1 MTRPLRRSSSRNST
15 KVDYMSHHHDDDD
28 HDHDHDHDHEHD
40 DHDDDH
46 HDDHDELHLEI
57 HRAVDELGKYAID
70 IDINAPKGI
79 SKETVLKFIDN
90 IMTSVTKSCMDNGAD
105 LVGHVKSF
113 FSNDDGS
120 IMSSIVDH
128 RAPTRIK
135 DAMDVRTIHNARFM
149 MHVIVHGIWDDRVRE
164 SVLDVLD
171 GVFQK
176 WDIPYEITAD
186 YYDMEKSIAHHT

>member
-1 MTRPLRRSSSRNST
+1 MHR
-15 KVDYMSHHHDDDD
+15 DD
-28 HDHDHDHDHEHD
+28 HDHEHEHDDDHEHNHDHEHD
-40 DHDDDH
+40 DDHEHDHDHEDDH
-46 HDDHDELHLEI
+46 GNPADEHDKLHLEI

-70 IDINAPKGI
+70 IDIMSAKGL
-79 SKETVLKFIDN
+79 SKDNVLKFIDDL
-90 IMTSVTKSCMDNGAD
+90 MVTVTKSCMDNGAD

-135 DAMDVRTIHNARFM
+135 DSMSSDKIYKARFM
-149 MHVIVHGIWDDRVRE
+149 LHIIVHGIWDDRVRE

-171 GVFQK
+171 GIFQK
-176 WDIPYEITAD
+176 WNVPYEVTAD
-186 YYDMEKSIAHHT
+186 HSDVERSITHPS

>member
-1 MTRPLRRSSSRNST
+1 
-15 KVDYMSHHHDDDD
+15 MSHDD
-28 HDHDHDHDHEHD
+28 HDDHDDHKD

-46 HDDHDELHLEI
+46 HDDHEKLHLEI

-79 SKETVLKFIDN
+79 LKSNVLKFIDDL
-90 IMTSVTKSCMDNGAD
+90 MTSVTKNCMENGAD

-128 RAPTRIK
+128 RAPTKIK
-135 DAMDVRTIHNARFM
+135 DALNADTIFKARFM
-149 MHVIVHGIWDDRVRE
+149 MHIIVHGIWDDHVRE
-164 SVLDVLD
+164 SALDVLD
-171 GVFQK
+171 SVFRR
-176 WDIPYEITAD
+176 WSIPYEITAD
-186 YYDMEKSIAHHT
+186 YYDTEKSIAHHT

>member
-1 MTRPLRRSSSRNST
+1 
-15 KVDYMSHHHDDDD
+15 MS
-28 HDHDHDHDHEHD
+28 HD

-46 HDDHDELHLEI
+46 DDHDDDHKDDHEKLHLEI

-79 SKETVLKFIDN
+79 AKGNVLKFIDDL
-90 IMTSVTKSCMDNGAD
+90 MTSVTKNCMENGAD
-105 LVGHVKSF
+105 LIGHVKSF

-128 RAPTRIK
+128 RSPTRIK
-135 DAMDVRTIHNARFM
+135 DAMNADVIHKARFM
-149 MHVIVHGIWDDRVRE
+149 MHIIVHGIWDDHVRE
-164 SVLDVLD
+164 SALDVLD
-171 GVFQK
+171 SVFRK

-186 YYDMEKSIAHHT
+186 YYDTEKSIAHHT

>member
-1 MTRPLRRSSSRNST
+1 MT
-15 KVDYMSHHHDDDD
+15 HHHDDDD
-28 HDHDHDHDHEHD
+28 HEHDHDHDDDHEH

-46 HDDHDELHLEI
+46 EHGDPADEHDKLHLEI

-70 IDINAPKGI
+70 INIDSEKGI
-79 SKETVLKFIDN
+79 SKDTILKFIDDL
-90 IMTSVTKSCMDNGAD
+90 MTKVTKNCMDNGAD

-135 DAMDVRTIHNARFM
+135 DSMNSDKIYKARFM
-149 MHVIVHGIWDDRVRE
+149 LHIIVHGIWDDHVRE
-164 SVLDVLD
+164 SALEVLD
-171 GVFQK
+171 GIFRK
-176 WDIPYEITAD
+176 WDVPYEVTAD
-186 YYDMEKSIAHHT
+186 HYDTERSISHHG

>member
-1 MTRPLRRSSSRNST
+1 M
-15 KVDYMSHHHDDDD
+15 HDDDD
-28 HDHDHDHDHEHD
+28 HDHDD

-46 HDDHDELHLEI
+46 DHVDEHDRLHLEI

-70 IDINAPKGI
+70 IDVKSPEGI
-79 SKETVLKFIDN
+79 KKEVVLKFIDDL
-90 IMTSVTKSCMDNGAD
+90 MRTVTKSSMEHGAD

-113 FSNDDGS
+113 FSNDDGN

-135 DAMDVRTIHNARFM
+135 DNLESDVIYNARFM
-149 MHVIVHGIWDDRVRE
+149 FHIIVHGIWDDRVRE

-171 GVFQK
+171 DTFRK
-176 WDIPYEITAD
+176 WNIPYEVTAD
-186 YYDMEKSIAHHT
+186 HYDTEKSIAHHGG

>member
-1 MTRPLRRSSSRNST
+1 M
-15 KVDYMSHHHDDDD
+15 HDDD
-28 HDHDHDHDHEHD
+28 HDHED

-46 HDDHDELHLEI
+46 DHEDDNTSGRDRLHLDI

-70 IDINAPKGI
+70 MKVTSPEGVK
-79 SKETVLKFIDN
+79 KEVVLKFIDDL
-90 IMTSVTKSCMDNGAD
+90 MTKVTKSCMDNGAD

-135 DAMDVRTIHNARFM
+135 DSMGSDVIYEARFM
-149 MHVIVHGIWDDRVRE
+149 FHIIVHGIWDDHVRE

-171 GVFQK
+171 ATFRK
-176 WDIPYEITAD
+176 WGIPYEVTAD
-186 YYDMEKSIAHHT
+186 HFDTEKSIAHHM